1 MKGNNVCKFAGYH
14 SWRKVKGTRGSNVKG
29 VYGVSNG
36 IDLFTDIQERVF
48 V

>member
-1 MKGNNVCKFAGYH
+1 MEEGERDTGD
-14 SWRKVKGTRGSNVKG
+14 SNVKG

-36 IDLFTDIQERVF
+36 TDLFTDIQERVF